1 MIEKPPRVDLE
12 KMDLQL
18 FMSVINSGELKTI
31 QADYLYWDKI
41 KYRAKSKGQDAQS
54 LWTIVKNARI
64 SNSTPLGFGKHM
76 FLFTTTDYIQKA
88 LHQFDL
94 NIGGTLG
101 SNSGIAESDKTK
113 YMISSIMEEAISS
126 SQMEG
131 ANTTRK
137 RAKEMIQRELKPRT
151 KSDQMILNNYVT
163 MQHIVQHKNEKLT
176 RETLLHL
183 HQLMTHNTLDDKND
197 EGVFRSNDEV
207 YVVDHIKSEVV
218 HTPPAHSELDEL
230 IEDLCRF
237 FNEDQED
244 FIHPIVKGI
253 IIHFMIGWIHP
264 FTDGNGR
271 TARALFYWYMLKN
284 GYWLTEYLSI
294 SRIIKGSKTQYEKAY
309 LYTESDDN
317 DMTYFI
323 HYHLKTMEK
332 AFAALK
338 EYINKK
344 QREVVQAAR
353 FLKIPGI
360 NDRTAQLLKIL
371 HEDPDRVFNSKEI
384 ENRFGISNFTARA
397 DLKQMVELGFMD
409 IIQVNKIKQN
419 FIKSAHF
426 DKNIKKYNI

>member
-1 MIEKPPRVDLE
+1 
-12 KMDLQL
+12 
-18 FMSVINSGELKTI
+18 
-31 QADYLYWDKI
+31 
-41 KYRAKSKGQDAQS
+41 
-54 LWTIVKNARI
+54 
-64 SNSTPLGFGKHM
+64 
-76 FLFTTTDYIQKA
+76 
-88 LHQFDL
+88 
-94 NIGGTLG
+94 
-101 SNSGIAESDKTK
+101 
-113 YMISSIMEEAISS
+113 
-126 SQMEG
+126 
-131 ANTTRK
+131 
-137 RAKEMIQRELKPRT
+137 
-151 KSDQMILNNYVT
+151 
-163 MQHIVQHKNEKLT
+163 
-176 RETLLHL
+176 
-183 HQLMTHNTLDDKND
+183 
-197 EGVFRSNDEV
+197 
-207 YVVDHIKSEVV
+207 
-218 HTPPAHSELDEL
+218 
-230 IEDLCRF
+230 
-237 FNEDQED
+237 
-244 FIHPIVKGI
+244 
-253 IIHFMIGWIHP
+253 MIGWIHP